1 MPESSFWRIFPGERT
16 KMIDF
21 LGGDGCGRVV
31 GGLCKVWGL
40 VSGLLSKLAVDKY
53 MKYMHK

>member
-40 VSGLLSKLAVDKY
+40 VRGLLSKLAVDKY
-53 MKYMHK
+53 MHK